1 MNFRKGLGL
10 LGMAG
15 LGAGIMYL
23 VDPVSGKRRLSLI
36 RDRVVHASRVVTRT
50 FTGQAE
56 DVKNRLY
63 GLYCETKSLVGSHC
77 EPTSPG
83 RIRRA
88 G

>member
-1 MNFRKGLGL
+1 MNLRKGLGL

-23 VDPVSGKRRLSLI
+23 SDPVSGKRRLSLI
-36 RDRVVHASRVVTRT
+36 RDQVIHVRHRVLRTVTGR
-50 FTGQAE
+50 AE

-63 GLYCETKSLVGSHC
+63 GLYCEAKSRMGSHC

>member
-23 VDPVSGKRRLSLI
+23 ADPVSGKRRLSLL
-36 RDRVVHASRVVTRT
+36 RDQVVHARRMVTRT
-50 FTGQAE
+50 ITGRAD
-56 DVKNRLY
+56 DVKNRLH
-63 GLYCETKSLVGSHC
+63 GLYCQTKSLVGSHC
-77 EPTSPG
+77 EPTSPR